1 MAQYS
6 GSLTDAERKALA
18 PKPLAFLKDAERR
31 ARTAVSL
38 FDVGIA
44 RGLLL
49 ALVKEGSITESQ
61 YDRMFKRV
69 FEKVKPALQENI
81 ERIPKAKL
89 AKGLIVPAAP
99 RTRRTRALTRRTTAK
114 KAVR

>member
-1 MAQYS
+1 MKRAPAAM
-6 GSLTDAERKALA
+6 TDAETKALP

-49 ALVKEGSITESQ
+49 GLLKEGSISDSQ
-61 YDRMFKRV
+61 YDAMFKRV
-69 FEKVKPALQENI
+69 YAKMKPAVQASVDAL
-81 ERIPKAKL
+81 PKARL
-89 AKGLIVPAAP
+89 AKGVVVPAAP
-99 RTRRTRALTRRTTAK
+99 RTRRGRKTPRGT
-114 KAVR
+114 

>member
-1 MAQYS
+1 MQFQ
-6 GSLTDAERKALA
+6 GSMTDAERKALP
-18 PKPLAFLKDAERR
+18 PKALAFLRDAERR

-49 ALVKEGSITESQ
+49 ALVKDGVISESQ
-61 YDRMFKRV
+61 YDAMFKRV
-69 FEKVKPALQENI
+69 YEKVKPKLLAEVQ
-81 ERIPKAKL
+81 RIPRARL

-99 RTRRTRALTRRTTAK
+99 RTRRGRKIATAK
-114 KAVR
+114 